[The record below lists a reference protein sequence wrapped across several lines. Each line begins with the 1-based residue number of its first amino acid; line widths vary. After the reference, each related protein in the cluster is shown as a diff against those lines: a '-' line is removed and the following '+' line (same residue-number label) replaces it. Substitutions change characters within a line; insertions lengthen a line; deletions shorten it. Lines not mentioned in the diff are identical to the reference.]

1 MAACGTELWP
11 LYEDKWSDLQH
22 PASAAGGMSPPGLLG
37 LLPCCLGLFWGQKVG
52 GLWQPVAGTCG
63 PYKKIIDQICS
74 ILPWLLEA

>member
-1 MAACGTELWP
+1 
-11 LYEDKWSDLQH
+11 
-22 PASAAGGMSPPGLLG
+22 MSPPGLLG

-52 GLWQPVAGTCG
+52 GLWQPVARNCG